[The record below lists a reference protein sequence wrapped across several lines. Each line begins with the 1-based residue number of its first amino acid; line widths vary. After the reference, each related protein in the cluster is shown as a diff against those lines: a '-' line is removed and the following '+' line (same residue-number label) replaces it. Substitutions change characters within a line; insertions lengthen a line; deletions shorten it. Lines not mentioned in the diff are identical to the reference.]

1 MGKAW
6 KKGRGKLGFLDP
18 LLGRWS
24 ASGDSPMGPLRCT
37 RVFERVL
44 GGSYVRLEA
53 RWLFGAAA
61 AAAAPPAGG
70 EGNPPKPGGYEEFA
84 LFGAGEDGKVTFWSF
99 TSDGKRSQGAVA
111 DVTDLHP
118 EAVGFEA
125 QMPAGLARMAY
136 WPGDDGGYVFV
147 VESKNKSG
155 WKRFV
160 QHHYRPD

>member
-6 KKGRGKLGFLDP
+6 KKGRGKLGALTP

-24 ASGDSPMGPLRCT
+24 AATESPMGPLRCT
-37 RVFERVL
+37 RAFEAVL
-44 GGSYVRLEA
+44 GGAYVRLDA
-53 RWLFGAAA
+53 RWQFGAAPPG
-61 AAAAPPAGG
+61 APGEPPGGPAKSGR
-70 EGNPPKPGGYEEFA
+70 GYEEIAF
-84 LFGAGEDGKVTFWSF
+84 FGAGEGGGIGFWSF
-99 TSDGKRSQGAVA
+99 TSDGKRSQGASA

-136 WPGDDGGYVFV
+136 APDGEGGFVFV
-147 VESKNKSG
+147 VESKNKKG

-160 QHHYRPD
+160 EHHYRAA